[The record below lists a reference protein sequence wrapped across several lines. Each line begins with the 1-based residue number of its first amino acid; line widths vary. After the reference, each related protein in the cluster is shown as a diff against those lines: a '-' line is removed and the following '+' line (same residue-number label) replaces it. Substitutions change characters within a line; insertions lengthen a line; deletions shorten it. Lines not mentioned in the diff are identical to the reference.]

1 MFTGEMDMSKAT
13 IPCDNGP
20 YRDGK
25 GTLYEGGTRVVG
37 FANWPGHIPAGS
49 TVDGLMHV
57 VDLYPTLVG
66 LAGASTAKAKPLD
79 GMDMWPTISGGR
91 PSPRTEMVY
100 NIEVFRAAIR
110 QGNWKLVWRTP
121 LPQLVELYDLAQDP
135 AEQTN
140 LAAAHPDVVATLQR
154 RANELAATMVPSP
167 LLATEFQAVR
177 GRLAQP
183 PALPGA
189 ELDLD
194 AEP

>member
-1 MFTGEMDMSKAT
+1 
-13 IPCDNGP
+13 
-20 YRDGK
+20 
-25 GTLYEGGTRVVG
+25 
-37 FANWPGHIPAGS
+37 
-49 TVDGLMHV
+49 
-57 VDLYPTLVG
+57 
-66 LAGASTAKAKPLD
+66 
-79 GMDMWPTISGGR
+79 
-91 PSPRTEMVY
+91 MVY